1 MADPWGLRYG
11 DSGPIRRSTLALQ
24 HARIDSMDTNPYRSP
39 PETPRKKRPVN
50 LPSMILSASLAAAL
64 VLVFFDAPRWLI
76 VVAGAS
82 SALAAEELIRKGYSG
97 P

>member
-1 MADPWGLRYG
+1 VGIEELVCNDLPRL
-11 DSGPIRRSTLALQ
+11 ILA
-24 HARIDSMDTNPYRSP
+24 
-39 PETPRKKRPVN
+39 
-50 LPSMILSASLAAAL
+50 ASLTAAL
-64 VLVFFDAPRWLI
+64 VLIFFDAPRWLV

>member
-1 MADPWGLRYG
+1 M
-11 DSGPIRRSTLALQ
+11 
-24 HARIDSMDTNPYRSP
+24 
-39 PETPRKKRPVN
+39 
-50 LPSMILSASLAAAL
+50 
-64 VLVFFDAPRWLI
+64 FFDAPRWLI